1 MRQKQPEMVQMK
13 CDDPLKGAR
22 KPKNSFDLPWNHRSS
37 YYRTE
42 LRGHLG
48 NIGYLQFGSLGG
60 GNIPFPPSRGGME
73 GLQGRH
79 GWQWFPTIVF

>member
-1 MRQKQPEMVQMK
+1 MKQKQAEMVQMK
-13 CDDPLKGAR
+13 RDDPLKEAR

-48 NIGYLQFGSLGG
+48 NVGI
-60 GNIPFPPSRGGME
+60 MD
-73 GLQGRH
+73 
-79 GWQWFPTIVF
+79 